1 MSDAIAWAFAL
12 WMMDT
17 PSWCYPFSVAP
28 RFVRLCPRHC
38 LILEEQPHGLR
49 CPLSFHQVT
58 AWLVVDLRN
67 QRILGAGRADR
78 IGGRAGRAGAVFLGP
93 RLRIT
98 PELLADAGE
107 RRYARSV
114 PAHPAAA

>member
-1 MSDAIAWAFAL
+1 
-12 WMMDT
+12 
-17 PSWCYPFSVAP
+17 VVP
-28 RFVRLCPRHC
+28 RFVRLCPRHR

-58 AWLVVDLRN
+58 AWLVMDLTN
-67 QRILGAGRADR
+67 QRLLGAGRAER
-78 IGGRAGRAGAVFLGP
+78 IGGRAGPAAAVFLGP

-98 PELLADAGE
+98 RELLADAGD

-114 PAHPAAA
+114 PAHPVAA